1 MDKSDLLE
9 LKNTLTVYE
18 AAQLLTRNKVA
29 GQVAVTAIVDAINLN
44 ELAATVKRWPKY
56 DADAAANSSEGEIN
70 QMETTVLRGD
80 LDAWLKTRRWAVAV
94 QVIANLQNA
103 QIRHGVKQRTATAQD
118 MPQVNDP
125 LTGVA
130 SARMQNVWSTALGQV
145 KSARI
150 NARAEIGVI
159 TTHRLT
165 ETNPHE
171 LAEVISKATKSAVD
185 GKDYKSVWTALEKL
199 AASGCPPRPLLGQV
213 ERESI
218 KYEAG
223 NRVKLF
229 TKSAL
234 RRMMIRAAAKC
245 AK

>member
-1 MDKSDLLE
+1 
-9 LKNTLTVYE
+9 
-18 AAQLLTRNKVA
+18 
-29 GQVAVTAIVDAINLN
+29 VAVSAIVDAINLR
-44 ELAATVKRWPKY
+44 ELAAAIKRWPKY
-56 DADAAANSSEGEIN
+56 DASAAANSSEGAIN
-70 QMETTVLRGD
+70 QLETTVLRND
-80 LDAWLKTRRWAVAV
+80 LDVWLQTRRWAVAV
-94 QVIANLQNA
+94 QVIANLENA
-103 QIRHGVKQRTATAQD
+103 QIRHAVKQRTATAQD
-118 MPQVNDP
+118 TSKINDTM
-125 LTGVA
+125 TGGA
-130 SARMQNVWSTALGQV
+130 SARRQNVWSTALGQV
-145 KSARI
+145 EGARI

-165 ETNPHE
+165 ETSPHE
-171 LAEVISKATKSAVD
+171 LAEVIARATKSAVD
-185 GKDYKSVWTALEKL
+185 AKDYQSVWTALEKL
-199 AASGCPPRPLLGQV
+199 AASGSPPRPLLGQV